1 MFLPSLAASS
11 AVERETRRS
20 AISEKKIKENIIKKT
35 YQKKAQP
42 KQNKRNKKEKL
53 NKTHPK
59 NWNQKYNTK
68 KQKQNNK

>member
-11 AVERETRRS
+11 AVERKTRRS
-20 AISEKKIKENIIKKT
+20 ATSEKKIKENII
-35 YQKKAQP
+35 KKAQP

-59 NWNQKYNTK
+59 N
-68 KQKQNNK
+68 